1 MNMLLRR
8 AVRMSSKP
16 FMGRAMMSAEAAP
29 VGFFFLL
36 LRFFFFIPSEKSRR
50 HTSTRQQMKTFKIYR
65 YDPDSNKEP
74 ELQEYKLDLNEYV
87 IIFFSFFQSF
97 LAFIFPNPIPR
108 LPSLS
113 QNRTH
118 GTGRTD
124 QN

>member
-1 MNMLLRR
+1 
-8 AVRMSSKP
+8 MSSKP

-87 IIFFSFFQSF
+87 ILYLFSRFFLRIGLPHF
-97 LAFIFPNPIPR
+97 LT
-108 LPSLS
+108 L

-118 GTGRTD
+118 GTGCTD

>member
-1 MNMLLRR
+1 
-8 AVRMSSKP
+8 MSSKP

-29 VGFFFLL
+29 VGFFFSSISL
-36 LRFFFFIPSEKSRR
+36 FFFIQLAKSRR
-50 HTSTRQQMKTFKIYR
+50 HTSSTRQQMKTFKIYR

>member
-1 MNMLLRR
+1 MGSNG
-8 AVRMSSKP
+8 P

-29 VGFFFLL
+29 VCFFFL
-36 LRFFFFIPSEKSRR
+36 PSSFR
-50 HTSTRQQMKTFKIYR
+50 HTFTRHQRQQMKTFKIYR

-87 IIFFSFFQSF
+87 IILFSFFQSF